1 MTVDVVHAKG
11 ETVPLTAATVLKIFI
26 APLIGAGLALMVM
39 VGLVSSQTSAPS
51 TNPASEPVLTY
62 GD

>member
-1 MTVDVVHAKG
+1 M
-11 ETVPLTAATVLKIFI
+11 PLTAATVLKIFI